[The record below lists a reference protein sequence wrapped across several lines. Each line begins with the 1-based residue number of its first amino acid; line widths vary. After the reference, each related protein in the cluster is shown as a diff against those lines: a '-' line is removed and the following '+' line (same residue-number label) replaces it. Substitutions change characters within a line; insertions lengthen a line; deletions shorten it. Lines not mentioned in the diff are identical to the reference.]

1 MEMIN
6 LKIGL
11 LIIIMFFTIFELSRF
26 LIKRNKNKKIDKN
39 CSDLKDKLT
48 QLKLFCKTDDEYIQ
62 FEEIINHHIIMYR
75 SSNGKYVDIK
85 DVSKNLNYT
94 IEILKNNM
102 DRN

>member
-6 LKIGL
+6 FKISL

-26 LIKRNKNKKIDKN
+26 LIKKNKNKKIDKN

-62 FEEIINHHIIMYR
+62 FEEIINHHIIRYR
-75 SSNGKYVDIK
+75 SSNGKYSDIK
-85 DVSKNLNYT
+85 DVSKNLDYN
-94 IEILKNNM
+94 IEILKNNI
-102 DRN
+102 DRY